1 MGIHL
6 PVGAHFYFIDY
17 WMCPVMYYCSSREHP
32 IWSNGNCGNP
42 CIYLYM
48 GASSLNPF
56 SGFSGSINP
65 GSLLVDQLFR
75 NSPH

>member
-1 MGIHL
+1 MGTHRK
-6 PVGAHFYFIDY
+6 VDAHFYFIDY
-17 WMCPVMYYCSSREHP
+17 WMCPVMYYCSSSEHP
-32 IWSNGNCGNP
+32 IWSNGSCGNP